1 MTAQPTRAPDMPV
14 WRYVLAL
21 ARFRP
26 WQYLAL
32 AVLETLFFGVFPQL
46 TGLIIRAYFDTLTG
60 DAQLELNIW
69 ALIVLLIVIAV
80 GRAMAIFADVAVY
93 FSFRYTIAALL
104 RVNLFEYIMNRP
116 GARALPSSP
125 GEAISRFREDVDEI
139 AFFMAESLILL
150 GFGFFTVVAAIVML
164 RIDVFITS
172 VKFIPLIVV
181 IVLANMAKDQLQK
194 YREHSRA
201 ATGRVTGFLGEMFG
215 SVQAIKV
222 ATAEDRVIERFNDL
236 NKERKQSALKDRL
249 FSELLNS
256 IYRNSANI
264 GTGLVLLLSAEAMA
278 EGTFTVGDFAIF
290 VYYLSFLTDFTGILG
305 EKIAWY
311 KQTEVS
317 VNRLNE
323 LLPDATEGALV
334 DHRQIY
340 MRGEL
345 PEIPHIEK
353 TEEHHLERLEVRGLT
368 NIYPG
373 SSRGIKDIDIVL
385 KRGSFTVITGRV
397 GSGKTTLLRVLLGLL
412 PMDHGEIWWNDKK
425 VIDPGQFFVPPRCA
439 YTAQVPQLFSE
450 SLRDNILMGMPEDK
464 VDLHNAVVKAV
475 MEQDLEDLEHGL
487 DTLIG
492 TKGVKLSGG
501 QRQRA
506 AAARMFVREPELMV
520 FDDISSALDVDTER
534 ILWERVFES
543 QGVTSLVVS
552 HRRPAL
558 RRADHIIVLK
568 NGRID
573 AQGKLDG
580 LLESSEEMRR
590 LWQFENKN

>member
-1 MTAQPTRAPDMPV
+1 MKAQPNKVSDLPV
-14 WRYVLAL
+14 WRYFLAL

-32 AVLETLFFGVFPQL
+32 AFLEILFFGVFPQL

-69 ALIVLLIVIAV
+69 ALIALLIAIAL

-104 RVNLFEYIMNRP
+104 RVNLFEHIINRP

-150 GFGFFTVVAAIVML
+150 GFGFFSVVAIIVML
-164 RIDVFITS
+164 RIDVIITL
-172 VKFIPLIVV
+172 VVFIPLIVV
-181 IVLANMAKDQLQK
+181 IVLANLAKDRLQK
-194 YREHSRA
+194 YREQSRA

-222 ATAEDRVIERFNDL
+222 ATAEERVIERFNL
-236 NKERKQSALKDRL
+236 FNKDRKQAALKDRL

-256 IYRNSANI
+256 IYRNSANV
-264 GTGLVLLLSAEAMA
+264 GTGLVLLLAAEAMV
-278 EGTFTVGDFAIF
+278 EGSFTVGDFAIF
-290 VYYLSFLTDFTGILG
+290 VYYLGFLTDFTGILG

-311 KQTEVS
+311 KQTAVS

-323 LLPDATEGALV
+323 LLPGADDGALV
-334 DHRQIY
+334 AQRQIY
-340 MRGEL
+340 MHGDL
-345 PEIPHIEK
+345 PEILHVEK
-353 TEEHHLERLEVRGLT
+353 TEEHHLENLEVRGLT
-368 NIYPG
+368 YFYPG
-373 SSRGIKDIDIVL
+373 SNRGIEDVDITL

-397 GSGKTTLLRVLLGLL
+397 GCGKTTLLRVLLGLL
-412 PMDHGEIWWNDKK
+412 PMNQGEIWWNDKK
-425 VIDPGQFFVPPRCA
+425 VIDPGNFFVPPRCA
-439 YTAQVPQLFSE
+439 YTAQVPHLFSE

-464 VDLHNAVVKAV
+464 VDLDKSIASAV
-475 MEQDLEDLEHGL
+475 MEQDLQDLDHGL

-492 TKGVKLSGG
+492 RKGVKLSGG

-534 ILWERVFES
+534 ILWERVFDS
-543 QGVTSLVVS
+543 AGATSLVVS

-568 NGRID
+568 NGGID

-580 LLESSEEMRR
+580 LLENSEEMRR

>member
-1 MTAQPTRAPDMPV
+1 MTAEPNKVSDMPV
-14 WRYVLAL
+14 WRYFLDL

-32 AVLETLFFGVFPQL
+32 AFLETLFFGVFPQL

-60 DAQLELNIW
+60 DALFELNIW
-69 ALIVLLIVIAV
+69 ALIALLIAIAL

-104 RVNLFEYIMNRP
+104 RVNLFEHIMNRP

-150 GFGFFTVVAAIVML
+150 GFGFFSVVAVIVML
-164 RIDVFITS
+164 RIDVIITL
-172 VKFIPLIVV
+172 VVFIPLIVV
-181 IVLANMAKDQLQK
+181 IVLANLAKDRLQK

-222 ATAEDRVIERFNDL
+222 ATAEERVIKRFNVF
-236 NKERKQSALKDRL
+236 NKDRKQAALKDRL
-249 FSELLNS
+249 FSELLIS

-278 EGTFTVGDFAIF
+278 EGSFTVGDFAIF
-290 VYYLSFLTDFTGILG
+290 VYYLGFLTDFTGILG

-311 KQTEVS
+311 KQTAVS

-323 LLPDATEGALV
+323 LLPGAAEGALV

-340 MRGEL
+340 MHGEL
-345 PEIPHIEK
+345 PEIPHVEK
-353 TEEHHLERLEVRGLT
+353 TKEHHLERLKVRGLT
-368 NIYPG
+368 YFYPG
-373 SSRGIKDIDIVL
+373 SNRGIEDIDITL

-412 PMDHGEIWWNDKK
+412 PMNQGEIWWNDKK
-425 VIDPGQFFVPPRCA
+425 VIDPGNFFVPPRCA

-450 SLRDNILMGMPEDK
+450 SLRDNILMGMIEDK
-464 VDLHNAVVKAV
+464 VDLDKSVSRAVL
-475 MEQDLEDLEHGL
+475 EQDLQDLEHGL

-492 TKGVKLSGG
+492 RKGVKLSGG

-506 AAARMFVREPELMV
+506 AAARMFVREPDLMV

-543 QGVTSLVVS
+543 AGVTSLVVS

-558 RRADHIIVLK
+558 RRADHIIVLV
-568 NGRID
+568 NGGID
-573 AQGKLDG
+573 AQGKLDE

>member
-1 MTAQPTRAPDMPV
+1 MNAQSAPAPDLPV
-14 WRYVLAL
+14 WRYILAL

-46 TGLIIRAYFDTLTG
+46 TGLIIRAFFDTLTG

-69 ALIVLLIVIAV
+69 ALIVLLIATAV

-93 FSFRYTIAALL
+93 FSFRYTLAALL
-104 RVNLFEYIMNRP
+104 RVNLFEHIMNRP

-164 RIDVFITS
+164 RIDVFITL
-172 VKFIPLIVV
+172 VVFIPLIVV
-181 IVLANMAKDQLQK
+181 IVVANLAKDRLQK
-194 YREHSRA
+194 YREKSRA
-201 ATGRVTGFLGEMFG
+201 ATGQVTGFLGEMFG

-222 ATAEDRVIERFNDL
+222 ATAEEQVIERINAFNDD
-236 NKERKQSALKDRL
+236 RKQATLKDRL

-278 EGTFTVGDFAIF
+278 EGSFTVGDFAIF
-290 VYYLSFLTDFTGILG
+290 VYYLGFLTDFTGILG

-311 KQTEVS
+311 KQTAVS

-323 LLPDATEGALV
+323 LLPGAAEGALV
-334 DHRQIY
+334 AHKQIY
-340 MRGEL
+340 MHGEL
-345 PEIPHIEK
+345 PEIPHVEK

-368 NIYPG
+368 YLYPG
-373 SSRGIKDIDIVL
+373 SNRGIEDIDMSL

-397 GSGKTTLLRVLLGLL
+397 GSGKTTLLRILLGLL
-412 PMDHGEIWWNDKK
+412 PMNEGEIWWNNKK
-425 VIDPGQFFVPPRCA
+425 VIDLGKFFVPPRCA
-439 YTAQVPQLFSE
+439 YTAQVPHLFSE

-464 VDLHNAVVKAV
+464 ADLNNAVEIAV
-475 MEQDLEDLEHGL
+475 MEQDLQELEFGL

-492 TKGVKLSGG
+492 RRGVKLSGG

-520 FDDISSALDVDTER
+520 FDDISSALDVETEC

-558 RRADHIIVLK
+558 RRADHIIVLR

-573 AQGKLDG
+573 TQGRLDG

-590 LWQFENKN
+590 LWQIEK

>member
-1 MTAQPTRAPDMPV
+1 MTAEPNKVSDMPV
-14 WRYVLAL
+14 WRYFLDL

-32 AVLETLFFGVFPQL
+32 AFLETLFFGVFPQL
-46 TGLIIRAYFDTLTG
+46 TGLVIRAYFDTLTG

-69 ALIVLLIVIAV
+69 ALIALLIAIAL

-104 RVNLFEYIMNRP
+104 RVNLFEHIMNRP

-150 GFGFFTVVAAIVML
+150 GFGFFSVVAVIVML
-164 RIDVFITS
+164 RIDVIITL
-172 VKFIPLIVV
+172 VVFIPLIVV
-181 IVLANMAKDQLQK
+181 IVLANLAKDKLQK
-194 YREHSRA
+194 YREHNRA

-222 ATAEDRVIERFNDL
+222 ATAEERVIKRFNVF
-236 NKERKQSALKDRL
+236 NKDRKQAALKDRL
-249 FSELLNS
+249 FSELLIS

-278 EGTFTVGDFAIF
+278 EGSFTVGDFAIF
-290 VYYLSFLTDFTGILG
+290 VYYLGFLTDFTGILG

-311 KQTEVS
+311 KQTAVS
-317 VNRLNE
+317 VNRLND
-323 LLPDATEGALV
+323 LLPGAAEGALV

-345 PEIPHIEK
+345 PEIPHVEK
-353 TEEHHLERLEVRGLT
+353 TKEHHLERLEVRGLT
-368 NIYPG
+368 YFYPG
-373 SSRGIKDIDIVL
+373 SNRGIEDIDITL

-412 PMDHGEIWWNDKK
+412 PMDQGEIWWNDKK
-425 VIDPGQFFVPPRCA
+425 VIDPGNFFVPPRCA

-450 SLRDNILMGMPEDK
+450 SLRDNILMGMLEDK
-464 VDLHNAVVKAV
+464 VDLDKSVSRAV
-475 MEQDLEDLEHGL
+475 MEQDLQDLEHGL

-492 TKGVKLSGG
+492 RKGVKLSGG

-506 AAARMFVREPELMV
+506 AAARMFVREPDLMV

-543 QGVTSLVVS
+543 AGVTSLVVS

-558 RRADHIIVLK
+558 RRADHIIVLV
-568 NGRID
+568 NGEID
-573 AQGKLDG
+573 AEGKLDE

-590 LWQFENKN
+590 LWQIEK

>member
-1 MTAQPTRAPDMPV
+1 MNAQSAPAPDLPV
-14 WRYVLAL
+14 WRYILAL

-46 TGLIIRAYFDTLTG
+46 TGLIIRAFFDTLTG

-69 ALIVLLIVIAV
+69 ALIVLLIATAV
-80 GRAMAIFADVAVY
+80 GRAMAIFADVAVC
-93 FSFRYTIAALL
+93 FSFRYTLAALL
-104 RVNLFEYIMNRP
+104 RVNLFEHIMNRP

-164 RIDVFITS
+164 RIDVFITL
-172 VKFIPLIVV
+172 VVFIPLIVV
-181 IVLANMAKDQLQK
+181 IVVANLAKDRLQK
-194 YREHSRA
+194 YREKSRA
-201 ATGRVTGFLGEMFG
+201 ATGQVTGFLGEMFG

-222 ATAEDRVIERFNDL
+222 ATAEEQVIERFNAFNDD
-236 NKERKQSALKDRL
+236 RKQATLKDRL

-278 EGTFTVGDFAIF
+278 EGSFTVGDFAIF
-290 VYYLSFLTDFTGILG
+290 VYYLGFLTDFTGILG

-311 KQTEVS
+311 KQTAVS

-323 LLPDATEGALV
+323 LLPGAAEGALV
-334 DHRQIY
+334 AHKQIY
-340 MRGEL
+340 MHGEL
-345 PEIPHIEK
+345 PEIPHVEK

-368 NIYPG
+368 YLYPG
-373 SSRGIKDIDIVL
+373 SNRGIEDIDMSL

-397 GSGKTTLLRVLLGLL
+397 GSGKTTLLRILLGLL
-412 PMDHGEIWWNDKK
+412 PMNEGEIWWNNKK
-425 VIDPGQFFVPPRCA
+425 VIDLGKFFVPPRCA
-439 YTAQVPQLFSE
+439 YTAQVPHLFSE

-464 VDLHNAVVKAV
+464 ADLNNAVEIAV
-475 MEQDLEDLEHGL
+475 MEQDLQELVFGL

-492 TKGVKLSGG
+492 RKGVKLSGG

-520 FDDISSALDVDTER
+520 FDDISSALDVETEC

-558 RRADHIIVLK
+558 RRADHIIVLR

-573 AQGKLDG
+573 TQGRLDG

-590 LWQFENKN
+590 LWQIEK